1 MYLTRFEIN
10 RARRGTRQL
19 LSSLQTMHAAV
30 LSSFPSTD
38 ADADADA
45 GRVLWRVDPSATSM
59 WLYVT
64 SPTKPDLTHLAEQIG
79 WPTRLTW
86 QTADYTPLLD
96 RLEIDQ
102 RWGFRLTANPTHT
115 VGGKR
120 FAHVTVAQQQQWL
133 RDRAER
139 SGFRVADTVAG
150 EPDLVIVDRTV
161 HRFSREGSTVTL
173 STATYDGAL
182 VVTDPA
188 ALRRALTGG
197 IGRGKAYGC
206 GLLTLAKQ

>member
-10 RARRGTRQL
+10 RARRGTRQM

-30 LSSFPSTD
+30 LASFPS
-38 ADADADA
+38 ADVET
-45 GRVLWRVDPSATSM
+45 GRVLWRVDSAATSM
-59 WLYVT
+59 WLYLT
-64 SPTKPDLTHLAEQIG
+64 SPTKPDLTHLVEQIG
-79 WPTRLTW
+79 WPTQLTW
-86 QTADYTPLLD
+86 QTADYAPLLD

-102 RWGFRLTANPTHT
+102 RWSFRLTANPTHT
-115 VGGKR
+115 AGGKR

-133 RDRAER
+133 LDRAGR
-139 SGFRVADTVAG
+139 SGFRVAETVAG
-150 EPDLVIVDRTV
+150 DCDLVIVDRVV
-161 HRFSREGSTVTL
+161 HRFDRQGSTVTL

-188 ALRRALTGG
+188 ALRRALING

-206 GLLTLAKQ
+206 GLLTLAEL